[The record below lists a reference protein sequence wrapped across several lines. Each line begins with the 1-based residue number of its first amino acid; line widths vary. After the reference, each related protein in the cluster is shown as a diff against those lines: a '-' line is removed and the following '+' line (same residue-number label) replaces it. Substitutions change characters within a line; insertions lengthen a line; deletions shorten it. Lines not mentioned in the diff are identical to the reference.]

1 MRFAFDLTTPFDFS
15 VFRSLPL
22 PVSLERL
29 ETGHPFAVF
38 ECFRSLLFGLG
49 SSIPELEKEACTRRE
64 LTLLSE
70 SHVLLDFIFCGRVS
84 FSMWI
89 LVACQWQENLNY
101 LKETFRRR
109 RFVALARPGMRT
121 YLPLIDLRQQIVGMR
136 DHLPR
141 AQMESD
147 AYDKDLE
154 GPDGLVRLSLPLSC
168 LSKTLSRIAEDLDK
182 LDKELNGEIHL
193 IIGAVTV
200 QDSDANKTQT
210 ERATLLTLL
219 AAVYL
224 PLTLVTGIFGMNIKD
239 ISDGNPTWRHC
250 GEVLA
255 VTAACT
261 IVFVLAYRQW
271 RVWRRAQQ
279 EKERS
284 EFAFDKE
291 V

>member
-1 MRFAFDLTTPFDFS
+1 MKT
-15 VFRSLPL
+15 
-22 PVSLERL
+22 
-29 ETGHPFAVF
+29 
-38 ECFRSLLFGLG
+38 
-49 SSIPELEKEACTRRE
+49 
-64 LTLLSE
+64 
-70 SHVLLDFIFCGRVS
+70 
-84 FSMWI
+84 SMWI
-89 LVACQWQENLNY
+89 LVADQFRENFKY
-101 LKETFRRR
+101 LKDTFKRR
-109 RFVALARPGMRT
+109 RFVALARPGMST
-121 YLPLIDLRQQIVGMR
+121 YLPLIDLRQQIVGMH

-141 AQMESD
+141 AQAASD
-147 AYDKDLE
+147 LRDRLM
-154 GPDGLVRLSLPLSC
+154 GRTSTSHPSLRLSNLSEI
-168 LSKTLSRIAEDLDK
+168 LAQTSDDLKK
-182 LDKELNGEIHL
+182 LDKELNDEIHL

-210 ERATLLTLL
+210 ERATLLTIL

-239 ISDGNPTWRHC
+239 ISDGSPTWRHC